1 MTTTDPTEYEDLGDA
16 LREGR
21 NLRPAP
27 AYRILVAQDGLD
39 FRPRLVPDP
48 VPLGRQILESAGLDP
63 RSDYSLFAILAT
75 GEFEDVRLDEPFDL
89 RGRGAERFVAFAT
102 DRDYKLTVDGRS
114 VAWGKPAIKGAQLYT
129 LANAEGDMGVFLEVR
144 GGTDRLIDPGE
155 LVDLTAPGV
164 ERFITAPKGQLTIE
178 IIVNGRPHTVTGRK
192 VTFEQLV
199 QLAFPGSQPA
209 QNVAY
214 SITYQKAASDPHKGD
229 LGVGG
234 VVQIKN
240 GTIFN
245 VTKTVQS

>member
-1 MTTTDPTEYEDLGDA
+1 MNDPIDYDDVGDA

-21 NLRPAP
+21 ALRPAP
-27 AYRILVAQDGLD
+27 AYRILLAQDGLD
-39 FRPRLVPDP
+39 FRHRLVSDP

-63 RSDYSLFAILAT
+63 RGDYSLFAILAS
-75 GEFEDVRLDEPFDL
+75 GDFEDVRLDETVDL

-114 VAWGKPAIKGAQLYT
+114 IAWGKPAIQGVQLYA
-129 LANAEGDMGVFLEVR
+129 LAKAEGDTGVFLEVR
-144 GGTDRLIDPGE
+144 GGTDRLIDPGA
-155 LVDLTAPGV
+155 LVDLAAPGV
-164 ERFITAPKGQLTIE
+164 ERFVTAPKGQLTFD
-178 IIVNGRPHTVTGRK
+178 IIVNGRPRTVTGAQ

-199 QLAFPGSQPA
+199 QLAFPGSQPE

-214 SITYQKAASDPHKGD
+214 SITYRKAASDPHQGD
-229 LGVGG
+229 LGAGG

-245 VTKTVQS
+245 VTQTVQS